1 MSWFEKN
8 VTLAVKVAC
17 SKIFSSLPKC
27 YTNRGDSSAPLTP
40 VAQEHDW
47 GHVSIL
53 PIQWCDQPDATCKP
67 WRNSE
72 TSLQYS
78 QAPRSTQ
85 KGKYLLISSKVFYFQ
100 TFLLQKF
107 KLMFWLQRS
116 QHKAHFLINKWTP
129 FTQAPQKYTKMLS
142 LEQFSW
148 NVFTRVFSTMLVFP
162 GFHTG
167 QISCVLFFQRQS
179 ALRGEL
185 SLFPIEK
192 VFAVF
197 IFYRNRKI
205 YPFPLRTVRVHGGSH
220 AVRRCVCEM
229 CVWNGTHLKH
239 TTEGFLV
246 CIQIKIRKPAWNPEF
261 HMSNVETVTKI
272 WSNC

>member
-27 YTNRGDSSAPLTP
+27 YINCGDSSAPLTL
-40 VAQEHDW
+40 VVQEHDQ
-47 GHVSIL
+47 GHISIL

-67 WRNSE
+67 WRNSD

-85 KGKYLLISSKVFYFQ
+85 KGKYLLVSSKVFYFQ

-142 LEQFSW
+142 FFGTVLLECVYSGVFN
-148 NVFTRVFSTMLVFP
+148 NVSIFRVSYGPDFMCFVFP
-162 GFHTG
+162 EAK
-167 QISCVLFFQRQS
+167 QS

-185 SLFPIEK
+185 SLF
-192 VFAVF
+192 
-197 IFYRNRKI
+197 
-205 YPFPLRTVRVHGGSH
+205 L
-220 AVRRCVCEM
+220 
-229 CVWNGTHLKH
+229 
-239 TTEGFLV
+239 
-246 CIQIKIRKPAWNPEF
+246 
-261 HMSNVETVTKI
+261 
-272 WSNC
+272 

>member
-1 MSWFEKN
+1 MVWSARCHLQ
-8 VTLAVKVAC
+8 TLEELC
-17 SKIFSSLPKC
+17 
-27 YTNRGDSSAPLTP
+27 
-40 VAQEHDW
+40 
-47 GHVSIL
+47 
-53 PIQWCDQPDATCKP
+53 
-67 WRNSE
+67 E
-72 TSLQYS
+72 TSPQYS

-148 NVFTRVFSTMLVFP
+148 NVFTLVFSTMLVFS
-162 GFHTG
+162 GFHMG
-167 QISCVLFFQRQS
+167 QISFHVFCFSRGKAKCLEGWTQS
-179 ALRGEL
+179 
-185 SLFPIEK
+185 FPIEK

-205 YPFPLRTVRVHGGSH
+205 YPFPLRTARVHGGVH
-220 AVRRCVCEM
+220 AVWRCVCEM
-229 CVWNGTHLKH
+229 EHIWNTQQKVSWCVFK
-239 TTEGFLV
+239 
-246 CIQIKIRKPAWNPEF
+246 
-261 HMSNVETVTKI
+261 
-272 WSNC
+272 

>member
-1 MSWFEKN
+1 ML
-8 VTLAVKVAC
+8 TLAVKVAC
-17 SKIFSSLPKC
+17 SKILSSLPKC

-40 VAQEHDW
+40 GAQEHDQ
-47 GHVSIL
+47 GHISIL
-53 PIQWCDQPDATCKP
+53 PIPCCDQPDATCKP

-85 KGKYLLISSKVFYFQ
+85 KGKYLLVSSKVFFIFKRFFY
-100 TFLLQKF
+100 KSF

-148 NVFTRVFSTMLVFP
+148 NVFTLVFSTMLVFP
-162 GFHTG
+162 GFHMG
-167 QISCVLFFQRQS
+167 QISCGLFFPEAKCLERWSQS
-179 ALRGEL
+179 
-185 SLFPIEK
+185 FPIEK

-205 YPFPLRTVRVHGGSH
+205 YPFPLRTARAHGGVH

-229 CVWNGTHLKH
+229 NTFETHNRR
-239 TTEGFLV
+239 FLGV
-246 CIQIKIRKPAWNPEF
+246 YSNKNPETSLKPRIS
-261 HMSNVETVTKI
+261 HVKC
-272 WSNC
+272 WNCNQNMK

>member
-1 MSWFEKN
+1 M
-8 VTLAVKVAC
+8 
-17 SKIFSSLPKC
+17 
-27 YTNRGDSSAPLTP
+27 
-40 VAQEHDW
+40 QEHDQ
-47 GHVSIL
+47 GHISIL

-67 WRNSE
+67 WRNSD

-148 NVFTRVFSTMLVFP
+148 NVFTLVFSTMLVFS
-162 GFHTG
+162 GFHKG

-179 ALRGEL
+179 
-185 SLFPIEK
+185 K
-192 VFAVF
+192 VPWEMNSVF
-197 IFYRNRKI
+197 SYRKSICCI
-205 YPFPLRTVRVHGGSH
+205 YL
-220 AVRRCVCEM
+220 
-229 CVWNGTHLKH
+229 L
-239 TTEGFLV
+239 
-246 CIQIKIRKPAWNPEF
+246 
-261 HMSNVETVTKI
+261 
-272 WSNC
+272 